1 MKTMEQL
8 RAEYRKRDTK
18 LAYQIL
24 LSTIEGNMEIRVID
38 HIFDTHAFHKG
49 DCEKPFAMVRSDFR
63 EACRD
68 IEKATHNELLNKY
81 TNTLSKVMN
90 NLGWENKY
98 VIEIID
104 EMRKELK

>member
-1 MKTMEQL
+1 MDAKKKEQ
-8 RAEYRKRDTK
+8 
-18 LAYQIL
+18 
-24 LSTIEGNMEIRVID
+24 
-38 HIFDTHAFHKG
+38 IFNDHAFHKG

-81 TNTLSKVMN
+81 TKTLSKVMKD
-90 NLGWENKY
+90 LGWENKY
-98 VIEIID
+98 AIEIID